1 MLLDGTMTM
10 LRRVGGSEV
19 ETVRTDSRGVYSGAV
34 QFYMQDRITQAYPST
49 VRAVTDCR
57 FLALPAGPFAEVF
70 QRWYPMAVHLLEGL
84 FVGTKNTAE
93 VVGQRER
100 LLALG
105 KLTAGLTHELNN
117 PAAAAARATVGA
129 ARADRRH
136 AGQAGEAVRRPHLP
150 ASMLTRADHAA
161 GGLPRA
167 DRPGRRA
174 RPGGALRPRGRAR
187 RVAGGARR
195 RPRLGPRRVF
205 VAAGLGPDDLER
217 VADAVAPSFLP
228 AALQWLSYTV
238 ETETLVSEIAES
250 TGRISALVDAAKQ
263 YSQMDRTPHQATD
276 LHVGL
281 DATLTVMSGKI
292 GAGVTVVKEYDR
304 SLPPVP
310 VYAGE
315 LNQVWTN
322 LVHNALDAMAGSGT
336 LTLRTAREADCA
348 LVEIGDTGPGIPEE
362 LRRRVF
368 EPFFT
373 TKPVGQGT
381 GLGLDVSWRI
391 VVNRH
396 GGDLRVESAA
406 RRHPVPGAAAAG
418 GAGGPVTGVSSRST
432 RPGTPSWRRSCSGSS
447 GRRTRSRRRSSA
459 TTASRR
465 CTRTWPGCRPRRCAG
480 PGRGRTGGWPARSR
494 GPTRATWST
503 STGWSW
509 RRRRRGGGS
518 GRRWCGRCS
527 RPRGAADRRRHRAGQ
542 RAGAGAVRAARLRGR
557 PATARCCRACG

>member
-1 MLLDGTMTM
+1 MTAAASSGPGTRLAPDELRGLFLFEDLDDAQLAWVAANGDVVECPAGTEVSVEGEPAECFFVLLDGTMTM

-34 QFYMQDRITQAYPST
+34 QFYMRDRISQVYPAT

-84 FVGTKNTAE
+84 FVGTRNSNE

-117 PAAAAARATVGA
+117 PAAAAARATA
-129 ARADRRH
+129 
-136 AGQAGEAVRRPHLP
+136 
-150 ASMLTRADHAA
+150 
-161 GGLPRA
+161 
-167 DRPGRRA
+167 
-174 RPGGALRPRGRAR
+174 ALRERMAGMRQKLAKLSDGHVPGEVLRALTTVQEDV
-187 RVAGGARR
+187 VARMGPAVD
-195 RPRLGPRRVF
+195 LGPVERSDREDELGDWLEERDVERAWDLAGVF
-205 VAAGLGPDDLER
+205 VGAGLGPGDLER
-217 VADAVAPSFLP
+217 VADAVGPEFLP
-228 AALQWLSYTV
+228 AALQWLAYAV
-238 ETETLVSEIAES
+238 ETESLVVEIAES

-276 LHVGL
+276 LHLGL

-292 GAGVTVVKEYDR
+292 APGVTVVKDYDR

-310 VYAGE
+310 AYAGE

-322 LVHNALDAMAGSGT
+322 LIHNALDAMAGSGT
-336 LTLRTAREADCA
+336 LTLRTARDGDRA
-348 LVEIGDTGPGIPEE
+348 LVEIGDTGPGVPEA

-396 GGDLRVESAA
+396 GGDLRLES
-406 RRHPVPGAAAAG
+406 
-418 GAGGPVTGVSSRST
+418 
-432 RPGTPSWRRSCSGSS
+432 RPGDTRFQVRLPLEEPA
-447 GRRTRSRRRSSA
+447 GR
-459 TTASRR
+459 
-465 CTRTWPGCRPRRCAG
+465 
-480 PGRGRTGGWPARSR
+480 
-494 GPTRATWST
+494 
-503 STGWSW
+503 
-509 RRRRRGGGS
+509 
-518 GRRWCGRCS
+518 
-527 RPRGAADRRRHRAGQ
+527 
-542 RAGAGAVRAARLRGR
+542 
-557 PATARCCRACG
+557 